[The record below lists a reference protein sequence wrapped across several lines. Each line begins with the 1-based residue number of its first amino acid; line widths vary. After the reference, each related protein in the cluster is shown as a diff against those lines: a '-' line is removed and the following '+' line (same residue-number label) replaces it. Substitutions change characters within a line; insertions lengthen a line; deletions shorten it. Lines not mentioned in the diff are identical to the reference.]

1 MFGVKAVVFG
11 LCAIFATTD
20 FAVAY
25 VSPRVKA
32 LLREKREEYAA
43 LEQCAAKVDGF
54 KIAGISTLGLT
65 AAGVAGNVA
74 LAKRNKAAEECADG
88 DCDLLKNSSNN
99 DLSNLNYDSYNNIG
113 SSCSD
118 VFVFEK
124 GEMKSGKGS
133 KAYSSLYSTRGSNYF
148 CSSDPMNEVKQ
159 ADSSVASLI
168 RNQFSLKYNVQ
179 FDYVYASDNADCK
192 CKGFTTY
199 HMGVTTVGTAINS
212 VGLITS
218 QTQTV
223 SNSPQNTVNTIPL
236 MNGIGAGVGISNT
249 TPQIKYNPTSTPGF
263 GAGSNSLNNLSLH

>member
-74 LAKRNKAAEECADG
+74 LAKRNKAAEECAEG
-88 DCDLLKNSSNN
+88 DCDLLKNSSNSKLKN
-99 DLSNLNYDSYNNIG
+99 LSYDSYKSIG

-118 VFVFEK
+118 VFIFEK
-124 GEMKSGKGS
+124 DEMASGKGKDIYDGLFES
-133 KAYSSLYSTRGSNYF
+133 RGDNNV
-148 CSSDPMNEVKQ
+148 CSSVSGSQVIEAPSTVT
-159 ADSSVASLI
+159 SLI
-168 RNQFSLKYNVQ
+168 RKNVFEGDKDVK
-179 FDYVYASDNADCK
+179 FDYVYASKEENCV
-192 CKGFTTY
+192 CPSFTIYHKG
-199 HMGVTTVGTAINS
+199 GTE
-212 VGLITS
+212 
-218 QTQTV
+218 
-223 SNSPQNTVNTIPL
+223 
-236 MNGIGAGVGISNT
+236 
-249 TPQIKYNPTSTPGF
+249 IKPG
-263 GAGSNSLNNLSLH
+263 N

>member
-74 LAKRNKAAEECADG
+74 LAKRNKAAEDCVDG

-99 DLSNLNYDSYNNIG
+99 DLSNLDYSSYKNIG

-133 KAYSSLYSTRGSNYF
+133 TAYSGLYGTRGSNYF
-148 CSSDPMNEVKQ
+148 CSSDPMNDGIKQ

-168 RNQFSLKYNVQ
+168 RKQFSSILKYNVQ
-179 FDYVYASDNADCK
+179 FDYVYASNNENCK
-192 CKGFTTY
+192 CDSFTTY
-199 HMGVTTVGTAINS
+199 HMGVTRVSTATNS
-212 VGLITS
+212 G
-218 QTQTV
+218 
-223 SNSPQNTVNTIPL
+223 
-236 MNGIGAGVGISNT
+236 GGGA
-249 TPQIKYNPTSTPGF
+249 
-263 GAGSNSLNNLSLH
+263 NN

>member
-74 LAKRNKAAEECADG
+74 LAKRNKAAEECANG

-99 DLSNLNYDSYNNIG
+99 DLSNLNYDSYTDIG

-124 GEMKSGKGS
+124 GEIVQKGS
-133 KAYSSLYSTRGSNYF
+133 HDKL
-148 CSSDPMNEVKQ
+148 VKNTDGKYYELWNAQ
-159 ADSSVASLI
+159 AQYYDEKV
-168 RNQFSLKYNVQ
+168 
-179 FDYVYASDNADCK
+179 
-192 CKGFTTY
+192 
-199 HMGVTTVGTAINS
+199 
-212 VGLITS
+212 
-218 QTQTV
+218 
-223 SNSPQNTVNTIPL
+223 
-236 MNGIGAGVGISNT
+236 
-249 TPQIKYNPTSTPGF
+249 
-263 GAGSNSLNNLSLH
+263 

>member
-11 LCAIFATTD
+11 LCAIFVTTD

-124 GEMKSGKGS
+124 GEMRSGKGS
-133 KAYSSLYSTRGSNYF
+133 KAYSSLYSTRGNNYF
-148 CSSDPMNEVKQ
+148 CSSDPMNEIKQ

-168 RNQFSLKYNVQ
+168 RNQFSSILKYNVQ
-179 FDYVYASDNADCK
+179 FDYVYASSNEDCK
-192 CKGFTTY
+192 CNNSFNTY

-212 VGLITS
+212 G
-218 QTQTV
+218 
-223 SNSPQNTVNTIPL
+223 
-236 MNGIGAGVGISNT
+236 GA
-249 TPQIKYNPTSTPGF
+249 
-263 GAGSNSLNNLSLH
+263 NN

>member
-99 DLSNLNYDSYNNIG
+99 DLSNLNYDSYKNIG

-124 GEMKSGKGS
+124 GEMKSS
-133 KAYSSLYSTRGSNYF
+133 NAYSGLYSTRGSNYF
-148 CSSDPMNEVKQ
+148 CSSDPMNDDIKQ
-159 ADSSVASLI
+159 ADPSVASLI
-168 RNQFSLKYNVQ
+168 RKQFSSSLKYNVQ
-179 FDYVYASDNADCK
+179 FDYVYASNNADCQ
-192 CKGFTTY
+192 CGSFNTY
-199 HMGVTTVGTAINS
+199 HMGVTTVSTAINS
-212 VGLITS
+212 GD
-218 QTQTV
+218 
-223 SNSPQNTVNTIPL
+223 
-236 MNGIGAGVGISNT
+236 
-249 TPQIKYNPTSTPGF
+249 
-263 GAGSNSLNNLSLH
+263 